1 MNYDL
6 IVLGSGPGGYVAA
19 IRAAQLGM
27 KVAIVEKENLGGVCL
42 NWGCIPTKALL
53 KSAQV
58 FEYLNHAEEYGI
70 TVGKST
76 ANFDKIISRS
86 RGVADGMSKGIQ
98 FLMKKNKIDVITG
111 TGKIKRGKVME
122 VTSSDGSKK
131 DYLAKNIIIATGAR
145 SRELPNLK
153 QDGKNIIGYREA
165 MTLSK
170 QPKSMIV
177 VGTGAIGVEFAYF
190 YHTMGVEVT
199 LVEFESQIVPREDAE
214 IGKELE
220 KIFKKKGLKIM
231 TNSSVEKVTPSK
243 NGCEVEI
250 KTANGIEK
258 QTVDIVL
265 SAVGI
270 QSNIENI
277 GLEEMGIKT
286 EKGKIV
292 VDNFYQTSAA
302 GIYAIGDVL
311 NTPALA
317 HVASAE
323 GITCVEKIAGMH
335 VEPIDYSNIPG
346 CTYCSP
352 EIASVGLTEKEAKE
366 KGYELKIGKFPFS
379 ASGKASAA
387 GAKDGFVKMIYDAK
401 YGELLG
407 AHMIGMNV
415 TEMIAEIV
423 VAKKLETTGHEV
435 LKAIHPHPTM
445 SEAVMEATAA
455 AYGEVI
461 HL

>member
-19 IRAAQLGM
+19 IRASQLGM
-27 KVAIVEKENLGGVCL
+27 KVAIVEKESLGGVCL

-58 FEYLNHAEEYGI
+58 FEYIQHAEDYGI
-70 TVGKST
+70 TVGNAKADFNKVVT
-76 ANFDKIISRS
+76 RS
-86 RGVADGMSKGIQ
+86 RNVADGMSKGVQ
-98 FLMKKNKIDVITG
+98 FLMKKNKIDVILG
-111 TGKIKRGKVME
+111 TGKIKRGKVLE
-122 VTSSDGSKK
+122 VIAADGSKK
-131 DYLAKNIIIATGAR
+131 DYLAKNIIIATGSR

-153 QDGKNIIGYREA
+153 QDGKNVIGYREA
-165 MTLSK
+165 MTLPSM
-170 QPKSMIV
+170 PKSMII
-177 VGTGAIGVEFAYF
+177 VGTGAIGVEFGYF
-190 YHTMGVEVT
+190 YHNMGCEVT
-199 LVEFESQIVPREDAE
+199 LVEFLPHIMPREDVDISKE
-214 IGKELE
+214 IE
-220 KIFKKKGLKIM
+220 KIYKKKGINVM
-231 TNSSVEKVTPSK
+231 TNASVEKVTVGKS
-243 NGCEVEI
+243 GCEVEI
-250 KTANGIEK
+250 KTAAGVEK
-258 QTVDIVL
+258 KTVDVVL

-270 QSNIENI
+270 QANIENI
-277 GLEEMGIKT
+277 GLEELGIKT

-292 VDNFYQTSAA
+292 VDAFYQTNVP
-302 GIYAIGDVL
+302 GIFAIGDVL
-311 NTPALA
+311 DTQALA

-323 GITCVEKIAGMH
+323 GITCVEKIANMH

-352 EIASVGLTEKEAKE
+352 EIASVGMTEAEARE
-366 KGYELKIGKFPFS
+366 KGYELKVGKFPFS

-387 GAKDGFVKMIYDAK
+387 GAKDGFVKVIYDAK

-415 TEMIAEIV
+415 TEMIAEM
-423 VAKKLETTGHEV
+423 VAAKRLETTGHEI

>member
-1 MNYDL
+1 MNFDL
-6 IVLGSGPGGYVAA
+6 IVIGSGPGGYVAA
-19 IRAAQLGM
+19 IRASQLGM
-27 KVAIVEKENLGGVCL
+27 KVAIVEKESLGGVCL

-58 FEYLNHAEEYGI
+58 FEYINHAEDYGI
-70 TVGKST
+70 TVGKSQADFT
-76 ANFDKIISRS
+76 KVVSRS
-86 RGVADGMSKGIQ
+86 RSVADGMSKGVQ
-98 FLMKKNKIDVITG
+98 FLMKKNKIEVITG
-111 TGKIKRGKVME
+111 TAKIKRGKVVE
-122 VTSSDGSKK
+122 VTENGGTKK
-131 DYLAKNIIIATGAR
+131 DYLAKNVIIATGSR

-165 MTLSK
+165 MTLEK
-170 QPKSMIV
+170 MPKSMII
-177 VGTGAIGVEFAYF
+177 VGTGAIGVEFGYF
-190 YHTMGVEVT
+190 YHTMGCEVT
-199 LVEFESQIVPREDAE
+199 LVEFLPNIMPREDVDVS
-214 IGKELE
+214 KELE
-220 KIFKKKGLKIM
+220 KIYKKKGMHIM
-231 TNSSVEKVTPSK
+231 TNAAVEKVTVGK
-243 NGCEVEI
+243 AGCEVEI

-258 QTVDIVL
+258 KTVEMVL

-270 QSNIENI
+270 QANIENLGI
-277 GLEEMGIKT
+277 EELGIKT

-292 VDNFYQTSAA
+292 VDSFYQTNVP
-302 GIYAIGDVL
+302 GVFAIGDVID
-311 NTPALA
+311 TPALA

-335 VEPIDYSNIPG
+335 VEAIDYGNIPG
-346 CTYCSP
+346 CTYCTP
-352 EIASVGLTEKEAKE
+352 EVASVGMTEKEAKE
-366 KGYELKIGKFPFS
+366 KGYDLKVGKFPFS

-387 GAKDGFVKMIYDAK
+387 GSKEGFVKVIYDAK

-415 TEMIAEIV
+415 TEMIAEM
-423 VAKKLETTGHEV
+423 VAAKRLETTGHEL